1 LTVRQGRAI
10 LAAVA
15 LDLSSLVA
23 PAHTVLVTQECQNGI
38 IGADAALREL
48 ADASADMRVNAGRLA
63 DGARAAGVPVVHCV
77 AWRREDGKAASTNA
91 RMFAAAVRM
100 GLQLTPGSSVADVI
114 PEIGVEEGDIVLG
127 RYHGLGPMG
136 GTDLDMVLRNLGV
149 TTIVGV
155 GVSVNVGMLS
165 FGLDAVN
172 HGYQFVLPR
181 DAVAG
186 IPADYAEAVID
197 NSFSV
202 FSTVVRSDDV
212 LAAWKS

>member
-1 LTVRQGRAI
+1 MI
-10 LAAVA
+10 LPAVA
-15 LDLSSLVA
+15 VELATLVS
-23 PAHTVLVTQECQNGI
+23 PEHTVLVTQECQNGI
-38 IGADAALREL
+38 IGAGAPLKEL
-48 ADASADMRVNAGRLA
+48 AEAAAPMRATAGRLVA
-63 DGARAAGVPVVHCV
+63 GARAAGITVIHCL
-77 AWRREDGKAASTNA
+77 ALRRPDNKAASTNA
-91 RMFAAAVRM
+91 RMFAGALKAGV
-100 GLQLTPGSSVADVI
+100 LLHPGSEAAAVI
-114 PEIGVEEGDIVLG
+114 PEIGVEEADIVLG

-136 GTDLDMVLRNLGV
+136 GTDLDMVCRNLGA

-197 NSFSV
+197 NSFAV
-202 FSTVVRSDDV
+202 FSTVVTADR
-212 LAAWKS
+212 LIAAWT

>member
-1 LTVRQGRAI
+1 VAVELTT
-10 LAAVA
+10 
-15 LDLSSLVA
+15 LVA
-23 PAHTVLVTQECQNGI
+23 PGHTVLVTQECQNGI
-38 IGADAALREL
+38 IGADGSLREL
-48 ADASADMRVNAGRLA
+48 SEAAASMRTVAGELTA
-63 DGARAAGVPVVHCV
+63 AARAAGIPVVHCV
-77 AWRREDGKAASTNA
+77 AWRRPDGKAASTNA
-91 RMFAAAVRM
+91 RMFAGALKA
-100 GLQLTPGSSVADVI
+100 GLRLTPGSYVADVI
-114 PEIGVEEGDIVLG
+114 PEIGVEESDIVLG

-136 GTDLDMVLRNLGV
+136 GTDLDMVLRNLGA

-202 FSTVVRSDDV
+202 FGTVVRAADV
-212 LAAWKS
+212 MAAWKR